1 MRKYR
6 KNPATVLISSMLLSC
21 AMQVGADAGFR
32 NWIDNFRSDAI
43 SQGVAPGTYD
53 KAFRGVLDIDPVV
66 IEKANFQPEFK
77 AEVWEYMDNRVQER
91 SIATGRDMLKQYSKE
106 LATIERNSGV
116 DRHVLLAIWSME
128 TSYGAALQKPDSLH
142 YIPRALATLAY
153 ADPKRQKYARSQLV
167 AALKIVQAGDVPQ
180 TEFLGSWAGAMGH
193 TQFIPTSYVAY
204 AVDFDGDGH
213 RDIWHSV
220 PDALATAAN
229 LLKKNGWRSGEGW
242 GHEIAASDSA
252 AGQEVLALQ
261 GNQGPVFALQKNFFV
276 LKRYNNADKYALA
289 VALLADRIAGKPAP
303 RRDWKRPFTPLS
315 MAEKEELQREL
326 AAKGFYSGAVDGL
339 VGGET
344 RKSIM
349 AYQASVGEEQT
360 GYASKEVLQSLK
372 RR

>member
-6 KNPATVLISSMLLSC
+6 KNPATVLISSLLLSC

-142 YIPRALATLAY
+142 YIPRALATLAI
-153 ADPKRQKYARSQLV
+153 AHGEPLHR
-167 AALKIVQAGDVPQ
+167 GH
-180 TEFLGSWAGAMGH
+180 GGGAMHVGCGA
-193 TQFIPTSYVAY
+193 IPSAS
-204 AVDFDGDGH
+204 G
-213 RDIWHSV
+213 RR
-220 PDALATAAN
+220 L
-229 LLKKNGWRSGEGW
+229 RS
-242 GHEIAASDSA
+242 
-252 AGQEVLALQ
+252 
-261 GNQGPVFALQKNFFV
+261 
-276 LKRYNNADKYALA
+276 
-289 VALLADRIAGKPAP
+289 
-303 RRDWKRPFTPLS
+303 
-315 MAEKEELQREL
+315 
-326 AAKGFYSGAVDGL
+326 
-339 VGGET
+339 
-344 RKSIM
+344 
-349 AYQASVGEEQT
+349 
-360 GYASKEVLQSLK
+360 
-372 RR
+372 